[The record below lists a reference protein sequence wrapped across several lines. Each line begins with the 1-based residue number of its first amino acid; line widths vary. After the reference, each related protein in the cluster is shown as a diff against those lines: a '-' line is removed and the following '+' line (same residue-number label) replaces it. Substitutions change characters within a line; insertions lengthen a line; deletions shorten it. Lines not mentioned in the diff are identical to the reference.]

1 MAIKP
6 IRFYNSS
13 VLRRPAKQ
21 VGRIDSDVRCI
32 VEDMM
37 ETMMHSKGV
46 GLAAPQIGISKQIL
60 IVYVGKEYQKAPYVL
75 LNPVVTHH
83 AGTQTGNEGCLSFP
97 ELFLPIERPFYAKI
111 KALDMNENIIEV
123 EGEDLLA
130 RALLHEIDHLNGK
143 LFIDYFDDKP
153 TLETELCNLK
163 DRVNCLLKISS

>member
-60 IVYVGKEYQKAPYVL
+60 IV
-75 LNPVVTHH
+75 
-83 AGTQTGNEGCLSFP
+83 
-97 ELFLPIERPFYAKI
+97 
-111 KALDMNENIIEV
+111 
-123 EGEDLLA
+123 
-130 RALLHEIDHLNGK
+130 
-143 LFIDYFDDKP
+143 
-153 TLETELCNLK
+153 
-163 DRVNCLLKISS
+163 